1 MTRLSPPPGLFV
13 TGTDT
18 GVGKTLVAAGLARYA
33 RRIGLVP
40 IPFKPVETGCD
51 PEPLD
56 ALCLWRAAEPPVA
69 AADVCLYA
77 LRVPAAPAFAAAA
90 EDRPIDLTRIVARAG
105 ELATRGDV
113 LIVEGAGGLLVPYT
127 GAATAA
133 DLAAALRLPLLIV
146 ARTALGTINHT
157 ALTLL
162 EARRRHLPI
171 AGYVLSRLS
180 ETLAPH
186 EAANADLI
194 AAVTGE
200 RPLGTLPFLSATER
214 DNPDAIADALVA
226 SLGEATLR
234 RLLRSN

>member
-1 MTRLSPPPGLFV
+1 MNPLRGLFV

-56 ALCLWRAAEPPVA
+56 ALSLWRAAQPPFPPG
-69 AADVCLYA
+69 DVCLHA
-77 LRVPAAPAFAAAA
+77 LRVPAAPALAAAA
-90 EDRPIDLTRIVARAG
+90 ENQSIDLARIVARAG
-105 ELATRGDV
+105 ELAARGDL

-127 GAATAA
+127 ATATAA
-133 DLAAALRLPLLIV
+133 DLASQLRLPLLIV

-162 EARRRHLPI
+162 EARRRQLPV

-180 ETLAPH
+180 ENVAPH

-200 RPLGTLPFLSATER
+200 RPLGTLPFLPATVR
-214 DNPDAIADALVA
+214 DDPDAIADALVA
-226 SLGEATLR
+226 SVGEATLR